1 MHDILAPARR
11 GVLDRFAR
19 SRPLLAFDFDG
30 TLAPIVADPA
40 RAAMRASTRRLL
52 ERAAGAYPCIV
63 ISGRSRADVVK
74 RLHGV
79 RLSGVVGN
87 HGLEPWHAAPRLARE
102 VRRWVPLLEAR
113 LRGVA
118 GVVVEDKGL
127 SIAVHYRRSRDK
139 RHARARILG
148 AAARLGPAR
157 LMGGKQVLNILPAGA
172 PDKRLA
178 LERARARLECG
189 TAVYVGDDETDED
202 VFRLARPGRLLAI
215 RVGRKRGSAAPYY
228 IRTQADIDRLLRRL
242 LASTG
247 AVVAPASRLRQSRKS
262 SRPSRARCSSLRGRA
277 CSARRSASALRA
289 SGRYP
294 QSGSSSGWAWYSRPR
309 G

>member
-1 MHDILAPARR
+1 MRDILAAAS
-11 GVLDRFAR
+11 GDVLDRFAR

-63 ISGRSRADVVK
+63 ISGRSRADVGR

-79 RLSGVVGN
+79 RLRGVVGN
-87 HGLEPWHAAPRLARE
+87 HGLEPWRAAPRLVRE
-102 VRRWVPLLEAR
+102 VRRFVPLLEAR

-118 GVVVEDKGL
+118 GVVIEDKGL
-127 SIAVHYRRSRDK
+127 SLAVHYRRSRDK
-139 RHARARILG
+139 QEARARIRA

-172 PDKRLA
+172 PDKGLA
-178 LERARARLECG
+178 LERARARLG
-189 TAVYVGDDETDED
+189 RATAVYVGDDETDED
-202 VFRLARPGRLLAI
+202 VFRLARSKRLLAI

-242 LASTG
+242 LASAG
-247 AVVAPASRLRQSRKS
+247 AVVALPARD
-262 SRPSRARCSSLRGRA
+262 
-277 CSARRSASALRA
+277 
-289 SGRYP
+289 
-294 QSGSSSGWAWYSRPR
+294 
-309 G
+309 